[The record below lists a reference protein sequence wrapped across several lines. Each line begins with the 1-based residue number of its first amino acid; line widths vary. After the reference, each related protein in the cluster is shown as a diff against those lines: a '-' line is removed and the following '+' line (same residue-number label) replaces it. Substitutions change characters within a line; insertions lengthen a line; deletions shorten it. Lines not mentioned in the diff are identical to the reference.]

1 MSPAPELLIPAW
13 AIPATVGAAMS
24 TRRGGVSTA
33 PFDRLNLRPHQAA
46 DEAGTSDAPEAVA
59 VNIAAYRDAIGAA
72 PVFLRQVH
80 GTAVV
85 NLDEGVQD
93 LPPADAAVCTRPGVA
108 CTVLVADCLPVL
120 FTDRFGRGV
129 AAAHAC
135 WRGVAAGVREATVR
149 ALCGATKTQPADLL
163 AWMGPCIGPKAFE
176 VGGEVLQAFGR
187 DPSAAQHPAA
197 AGDRFVYTPRADGFP
212 RWHAD
217 LPGLARDRL
226 QALGLNTVTASG
238 LCTFS
243 DPSRFF
249 SFRRDGLTGRL
260 AASVWRRG

>member
-1 MSPAPELLIPAW
+1 
-13 AIPATVGAAMS
+13 
-24 TRRGGVSTA
+24 
-33 PFDRLNLRPHQAA
+33 
-46 DEAGTSDAPEAVA
+46 
-59 VNIAAYRDAIGAA
+59 
-72 PVFLRQVH
+72 VFLRQVH

-129 AAAHAC
+129 AAAHAG
-135 WRGVAAGVREATVR
+135 WRGLAAGVLEATVR